1 MRFAR
6 HKTPEIRWASKT
18 PNASKRSW
26 QQGYRT
32 TNSLS
37 AGLIMFEDMFK
48 RRYVVPIRIVPL
60 QRGPKRT
67 AEVVVR
73 KLRVS

>member
-1 MRFAR
+1 
-6 HKTPEIRWASKT
+6 
-18 PNASKRSW
+18 
-26 QQGYRT
+26 
-32 TNSLS
+32 
-37 AGLIMFEDMFK
+37 MFEDMFK

-67 AEVVVR
+67 AEVVVC